1 MLKLNLVSDESLVER
16 IKANDRSVLGDLFIK
31 FEKVVFKHIQTHGG
45 NLDDAKDMLQESIIV
60 LWQNVSAG
68 RFKLQSKLST
78 YLVAVAKNKWM
89 VEMRRK
95 KRFVQ
100 DDPPDHMHSAEPG
113 ILDKIVNDETLER
126 VRFALEQITP
136 ICKQLLL
143 LFYFEERS
151 MEEIAEILSFANM
164 NVAKAKKYQCKK
176 ALQDVVMQSMPEGR
190 RI

>member
-1 MLKLNLVSDESLVER
+1 MLKLNLASDEALVKR
-16 IKANDRSVLGDLFIK
+16 IQQNDRSVLGDLFIK
-31 FEKVVFKHIQTHGG
+31 FERVVFRHIQSHGG
-45 NLDDAKDMLQESIIV
+45 TRDDAKDMLQESIIT

-100 DDPPDHMHSAEPG
+100 DDPPEHAHPSEPG
-113 ILDKIVNDETLER
+113 ILDKMVDDEMLER
-126 VRFALEQITP
+126 VRFALEQIKP
-136 ICKQLLL
+136 VCKQLLL

-151 MEEIAEILSFANM
+151 MEEIANILSFANM

-176 ALQDVVMQSMPEGR
+176 ALQDVVMQSMQEGR